1 MAIEACADLR
11 GFFQGMVMEAMRRR
25 ALGAEAETAEYVT
38 DLLVACA
45 GTDAAALLDR
55 PLVWMLDEAMECA
68 DGVRMHALCATGD
81 AALARSG
88 LFAAPDEVAYF
99 TEVGKFAYRGA
110 AAEAQRASGE
120 TPVALVE
127 LGERFPRFAEVLA
140 ESSAL
145 GDVTRAL
152 VRRYDAQ
159 RADQPKRCFSSS
171 MYVSTAS
178 RDGRS

>member
-11 GFFQGMVMEAMRRR
+11 GFFQGMVIEAMRRR
-25 ALGAEAETAEYVT
+25 GLGAEAETTEYVT

-45 GTDAAALLDR
+45 GTDGAALVER
-55 PLVWMLDEAMECA
+55 PLVWMLDAAMECA

-88 LFAAPDEVAYF
+88 LFAAPDEVGYF
-99 TEVGKFAYRGA
+99 TEVGTFAYRGA
-110 AAEAQRASGE
+110 AAEAQRVSGE
-120 TPVALVE
+120 TPVALAE
-127 LGERFPRFAEVLA
+127 LGERFPSFAEVLA
-140 ESSAL
+140 EASAL
-145 GDVTRAL
+145 GDVTKAL
-152 VRRYDAQ
+152 VRRYAAQ
-159 RADQPKRCFSSS
+159 GAGQPKRCLSSS

>member
-1 MAIEACADLR
+1 MTIEACADLR
-11 GFFQGMVMEAMRRR
+11 GFFQGMVLEAMRRR
-25 ALGAEAETAEYVT
+25 RVGAEAETAEYVT

-45 GTDAAALLDR
+45 GTDGAALLDR
-55 PLVWMLDEAMECA
+55 PLVWMLDDAMACE

-88 LFAAPDEVAYF
+88 LFAAPDDVGYL

-110 AAEAQRASGE
+110 AAEAQRTGGGS
-120 TPVALVE
+120 PVALVE
-127 LGERFPRFAEVLA
+127 LGEKFPEFVEVLA
-140 ESSAL
+140 EASAL
-145 GDVTRAL
+145 GDVTKAL
-152 VRRYDAQ
+152 VRRYAAQ
-159 RADQPKRCFSSS
+159 GVDQPKRCLSSS